1 MVLVHLT
8 QKYVFFF
15 YDNEGDYWYSNYI
28 CKVGK
33 HDGRGG
39 FGLTQTELNGGFF
52 FSTQKKA
59 FSPCSCTL
67 QNRSNILDP
76 PIKNPRQS
84 QKPNYY
90 YPTYI
95 WV

>member
-15 YDNEGDYWYSNYI
+15 YDNEGDYWYSNDI

-52 FSTQKKA
+52 STQKKA

-76 PIKNPRQS
+76 QIKNPRQS